1 MKRLAALALGVPAI
15 LLAGLAL
22 GPGGVR
28 AGETDQDGQKI
39 EKRVVVRHAGGSRLG
54 VGLEDTE
61 GDVRG
66 TKVRSVEEGSPA
78 EKAGIQE
85 GDVIVRFDGEAVRSA
100 SQLARLVGETPAG
113 RPVAIEIPRG
123 GATQKLTATL
133 AEGSSRVRVFRG
145 DGLPGMHGFNFEMP
159 EWDVEAPEPPE
170 PPSPPHA
177 PTPPHAGV
185 APHPPMPPRAPMPPH
200 AWSWNGD
207 DGHDMVFRMLGG
219 GPRKLG
225 IEYMEV
231 GEQLAGYFKLGGKTG
246 VLVSSV
252 DPEGPAGKAGMK
264 AGDAVLKLDGKP
276 IEDGDDLRD
285 AVAAAEGGKEVT
297 VTVQRDGRPLDLKVT
312 LAKPETKVRRRSAGV
327 SL

>member
-15 LLAGLAL
+15 LVAGLAL

-28 AGETDQDGQKI
+28 AGETDQDAPKV

-78 EKAGIQE
+78 EKARIQE

-113 RPVAIEIPRG
+113 RSVAIEVTRG
-123 GATQKLTATL
+123 GATQKLSATL
-133 AEGSSRVRVFRG
+133 AEGSGRVRVFSG
-145 DGLPGMHGFNFEMP
+145 DGGPGMREFNFEMP
-159 EWDVEAPEPPE
+159 EA
-170 PPSPPHA
+170 PHA
-177 PTPPHAGV
+177 
-185 APHPPMPPRAPMPPH
+185 PMPPRAPMPPH

-225 IEYMEV
+225 IEYMDV

-312 LAKPETKVRRRSAGV
+312 LAKPETKMRRRSAGV

>member
-78 EKAGIQE
+78 EKAGIKD

-113 RPVAIEIPRG
+113 RSVAIEVTRG

-133 AEGSSRVRVFRG
+133 AEGSSRVRVFSG
-145 DGLPGMHGFNFEMP
+145 DGLPGMHQFNFEMP

-177 PTPPHAGV
+177 PMPPHAPK
-185 APHPPMPPRAPMPPH
+185 APRAPMPH
-200 AWSWNGD
+200 AWSWNSD

-252 DPEGPAGKAGMK
+252 DAEGPAGKAGMK
-264 AGDAVLKLDGKP
+264 AGDIVLKIGTKA
-276 IEDGDDLRD
+276 IQEGDDLRD
-285 AVAAAEGGKEVT
+285 AVAAAEGGTEVT
-297 VTVQRDGRPLDLKVT
+297 VSVQRDGRPLDLKVT
-312 LAKPETKVRRRSAGV
+312 LAKSETKMRRRSTGV

>member
-1 MKRLAALALGVPAI
+1 M
-15 LLAGLAL
+15 AGLAL

-28 AGETDQDGQKI
+28 AGETDQDGQKV

-113 RPVAIEIPRG
+113 RSVAIEVTRG
-123 GATQKLTATL
+123 GATQKLSATL
-133 AEGSSRVRVFRG
+133 AEGSRRVRVFSG
-145 DGLPGMHGFNFEMP
+145 NGLPGMREFNFEMP
-159 EWDVEAPEPPE
+159 EWDVEAPEAPE

-177 PTPPHAGV
+177 PA
-185 APHPPMPPRAPMPPH
+185 PPMRGWLPIRPCPRAPRCRRTRG
-200 AWSWNGD
+200 AGTRD

-225 IEYMEV
+225 IEYMDV
-231 GEQLAGYFKLGGKTG
+231 GEQLAGYFKLAGKTG

-264 AGDAVLKLDGKP
+264 AGDAVLKLDGKA

-312 LAKPETKVRRRSAGV
+312 LAKPETKMRRRSAGV
-327 SL
+327 GL

>member
-78 EKAGIQE
+78 EKAGIKD

-113 RPVAIEIPRG
+113 RSVAIEVTRG

-133 AEGSSRVRVFRG
+133 AEGSSRVRVFSG
-145 DGLPGMHGFNFEMP
+145 DGLPGMHQFNFEMP

-177 PTPPHAGV
+177 PMPPHAPK
-185 APHPPMPPRAPMPPH
+185 APRAPMPH
-200 AWSWNGD
+200 AWSWNSD

-252 DPEGPAGKAGMK
+252 DAEGPAGKAGMK
-264 AGDAVLKLDGKP
+264 AGDIVLKLGTKA
-276 IEDGDDLRD
+276 IQEGDDLRD
-285 AVAAAEGGKEVT
+285 AVAAAEGGTEVT
-297 VTVQRDGRPLDLKVT
+297 VSVQRDGRPLDLKVT
-312 LAKPETKVRRRSAGV
+312 LAKSETKMRRRSTGV

>member
-22 GPGGVR
+22 GPGDVR

-39 EKRVVVRHAGGSRLG
+39 EKRVVVRRGGGSRLG

-78 EKAGIQE
+78 KKAGIEE
-85 GDVIVRFDGEAVRSA
+85 GDVIVRFDGEVVRSA

-113 RPVAIEIPRG
+113 RAVAIEVTRG
-123 GATQKLTATL
+123 AATQKLTATL
-133 AEGSSRVRVFRG
+133 AEGKARVRVFSG
-145 DGLPGMHGFNFEMP
+145 DELPGMREFNIEIP
-159 EWDVEAPEPPE
+159 DWDVEAPE

-177 PTPPHAGV
+177 PA
-185 APHPPMPPRAPMPPH
+185 APHAPMPPH
-200 AWSWNGD
+200 APMAPRAPMPHAWSWNSD
-207 DGHDMVFRMLGG
+207 DGHDMAFRMLGG

-225 IEYMEV
+225 IEYVEL
-231 GEQLAGYFKLGGKTG
+231 GEQLASYFKLAGKAG

-252 DPEGPAGKAGMK
+252 DPDGPAGKAGMK
-264 AGDAVLKLDGKP
+264 AGDVVLKLDAQA
-276 IEDGDDLRD
+276 IQDGDDLRD
-285 AVAAAEGGKEVT
+285 AVAAAEGGQQVT

-312 LAKPETKVRRRSAGV
+312 LAKPETRTRRRSTGV

>member
-1 MKRLAALALGVPAI
+1 V
-15 LLAGLAL
+15 AGLAL
-22 GPGGVR
+22 GPGDVR
-28 AGETDQDGQKI
+28 AGETDQDGNKI
-39 EKRVVVRHAGGSRLG
+39 EKRVVVRHAGVRLG

-66 TKVRSVEEGSPA
+66 TKVRSVGEGSPA
-78 EKAGIQE
+78 EKAGIEE

-113 RPVAIEIPRG
+113 RSVAIEVTRG
-123 GATQKLTATL
+123 GATQKLSATL
-133 AEGSSRVRVFRG
+133 AEGNSRVRVFSG
-145 DGLPGMHGFNFEMP
+145 DELPGMREFNFEMP

-177 PTPPHAGV
+177 PMPPHAPK
-185 APHPPMPPRAPMPPH
+185 APRAPMPH
-200 AWSWNGD
+200 AWSWNSD

-252 DPEGPAGKAGMK
+252 DAEGPAGKAGMK
-264 AGDAVLKLDGKP
+264 AGDIVLKLGTKA
-276 IEDGDDLRD
+276 IQEGDDLRD
-285 AVAAAEGGKEVT
+285 AVAAAEGGTEVT
-297 VTVQRDGRPLDLKVT
+297 VSVQRDGRPLDLKVT
-312 LAKPETKVRRRSAGV
+312 LAKSETKMRRRSTGV